1 MSPSTNPG
9 RAGPRAQRFSIRDVV
24 AGASVGLVL
33 IPQSMAYADLAGLP
47 AHYGLYASALP
58 PLAAAFF
65 ASSPY
70 LQTGPVALTAL
81 LTLGALTPLAAVG
94 SPEYIGLAAL
104 LALVVGLARVLVG
117 VLKAGGVAYMM
128 SQPVLMGFTAGAAI
142 LILSSQVPAAV
153 GLSAMAPPGG
163 VLQRAGWSL
172 AHVGDWEL
180 AAVVLTV
187 GTLGIIS
194 LGRRIHP
201 LVPGVLI
208 ATVAALLYS
217 TLAGYGGAVVGE
229 VPAGL
234 PSLRVG
240 QPWRALPVLVVPGV
254 VIALVGFAEAASI
267 SRTFAAQDRFRWDPH
282 REFVSQGIANLA
294 SGLSGGFP
302 VGGSFSRSSINRIA
316 GARTRWSGA
325 VTGLMVVAFLPFA
338 SVLAPLPRAVL
349 SAIIVAAVFRLV
361 RLRAMVELWPLS
373 KPQTATAWTTFGLT
387 LLLAPRVD
395 QAILVGVLLSL
406 GIHAWREM
414 SPRCESW
421 VDGDVLHI
429 RPQGVLWFGS
439 AAALEE
445 ELLALLPLG
454 DGPNSVQLH
463 LRGLGR
469 IDLSGAL
476 GLLQIVEDA
485 EAAGVT
491 VQFREVPSHA
501 ERIMGRV
508 FRHGAPLTST
518 DPRPVPRGDLE
529 DPDEAQESPS

>member
-1 MSPSTNPG
+1 
-9 RAGPRAQRFSIRDVV
+9 
-24 AGASVGLVL
+24 
-33 IPQSMAYADLAGLP
+33 
-47 AHYGLYASALP
+47 
-58 PLAAAFF
+58 
-65 ASSPY
+65 
-70 LQTGPVALTAL
+70 
-81 LTLGALTPLAAVG
+81 
-94 SPEYIGLAAL
+94 
-104 LALVVGLARVLVG
+104 
-117 VLKAGGVAYMM
+117 
-128 SQPVLMGFTAGAAI
+128 
-142 LILSSQVPAAV
+142 
-153 GLSAMAPPGG
+153 
-163 VLQRAGWSL
+163 
-172 AHVGDWEL
+172 
-180 AAVVLTV
+180 
-187 GTLGIIS
+187 
-194 LGRRIHP
+194 
-201 LVPGVLI
+201 
-208 ATVAALLYS
+208 
-217 TLAGYGGAVVGE
+217 
-229 VPAGL
+229 
-234 PSLRVG
+234 
-240 QPWRALPVLVVPGV
+240 
-254 VIALVGFAEAASI
+254 
-267 SRTFAAQDRFRWDPH
+267 
-282 REFVSQGIANLA
+282 
-294 SGLSGGFP
+294 
-302 VGGSFSRSSINRIA
+302 
-316 GARTRWSGA
+316 
-325 VTGLMVVAFLPFA
+325 MVVAFLPFA

>member
-1 MSPSTNPG
+1 
-9 RAGPRAQRFSIRDVV
+9 
-24 AGASVGLVL
+24 
-33 IPQSMAYADLAGLP
+33 MAYADLAGLP

-234 PSLRVG
+234 PSLRVD

-267 SRTFAAQDRFRWDPH
+267 SRTFAAQDRFRWDPD

-325 VTGLMVVAFLPFA
+325 VTGLMVMAFLPFA
-338 SVLAPLPRAVL
+338 WVLAPLPRAVL
-349 SAIIVAAVFRLV
+349 SAIIIAAVFRLV

-445 ELLALLPLG
+445 ELVALLPLG

-476 GLLQIVEDA
+476 GLLQIMEDA
-485 EAAGVT
+485 AGAGVT
-491 VQFREVPSHA
+491 VEFRDVPSHA

-508 FRHGAPLTST
+508 FRHGTPLTSAGAQ
-518 DPRPVPRGDLE
+518 PVSRGDLE